1 MASSA
6 STSRTNCRRA
16 SNAEEKRR
24 QSKVLRSSRYGD
36 RFHCRKRVEKKVGS
50 RFPKLRRVGEDLP
63 IAAATRT
70 AVIEAEHMARN
81 RAQQHSASLLACR
94 ISDERPAAIRAR
106 TRRS

>member
-16 SNAEEKRR
+16 SNAEGKRR
-24 QSKVLRSSRYGD
+24 QSKVPRSSRYGD
-36 RFHCRKRVEKKVGS
+36 RFHCRKRFEEKVGP

-63 IAAATRT
+63 ITAATGT

-81 RAQQHSASLLACR
+81 RAQQHSAPLLACR
-94 ISDERPAAIRAR
+94 IRDERPDDIRA
-106 TRRS
+106 